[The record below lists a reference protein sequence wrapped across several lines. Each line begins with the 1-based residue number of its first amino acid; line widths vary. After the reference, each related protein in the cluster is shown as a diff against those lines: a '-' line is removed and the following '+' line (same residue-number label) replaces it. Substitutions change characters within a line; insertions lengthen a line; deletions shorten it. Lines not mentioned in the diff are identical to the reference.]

1 MPCLISS
8 GRKIPCKSAVGG
20 IKNIFFADFGTL
32 GDATIVAGEIT
43 AFSGTPDW
51 FQFDIKN
58 SATTLETAITSDRN
72 NGTTFYDTTVSMTL
86 TFQDKAT
93 QEQLKLLAVARP
105 HVCVEDYNGNYF
117 VVGLLNGGDV
127 NGGTIVTG
135 GAMGDLTGYTL
146 TVNAQEVN
154 PPFFVTPA
162 VITADIAGGAS
173 TPTQIDPTA

>member
-1 MPCLISS
+1 MACLITS

-20 IKNIFFADFGTL
+20 IKNIFFADYGTL

-43 AFSGTPDW
+43 AFTGTPDW

-58 SATTLETAITSDRN
+58 TATTMETAITSSRD
-72 NGTTFYDTTVSMTL
+72 NGTTFYDTTLSMTL

-105 HVCVEDYNGNYF
+105 HVAVEDYNGNYW
-117 VVGLLNGGDV
+117 VVGLYNGGDV

-146 TVNAQEVN
+146 TVNAQETA
-154 PPFFVTPA
+154 PPYFVTPA
-162 VITADIAGGAS
+162 VITSDVSAV
-173 TPTQIDPTA
+173 QIDPTAV

>member
-1 MPCLISS
+1 MACLITS

-43 AFSGTPDW
+43 AFAGTPDW

-58 SATTLETAITSDRN
+58 SATTLETAITSSRE

-127 NGGTIVTG
+127 NGGTIATG

-146 TVNAQEVN
+146 TVNAQETA
-154 PPFFVTPA
+154 PPYFVTPA
-162 VITADIAGGAS
+162 VITADVSAV
-173 TPTQIDPTA
+173 QIDPTA

>member
-1 MPCLISS
+1 MACLITS

-58 SATTLETAITSDRN
+58 TATTLETAITSDRN

-105 HVCVEDYNGNYF
+105 HVCVEDYNNNYF

-127 NGGTIVTG
+127 NGGTIATG

-154 PPFFVTPA
+154 PPFFVTPS
-162 VITADIAGGAS
+162 VITADVSAV
-173 TPTQIDPTA
+173 QIDPTA

>member
-1 MPCLISS
+1 MACLISS

-32 GDATIVAGEIT
+32 GTATIAAGEIT
-43 AFSGTPDW
+43 AFSGSPVW

-58 SATTLETAITSDRN
+58 TATTMETAITSSRD
-72 NGTTFYDTTVSMTL
+72 NGTTFYDTTLSMTL

-105 HVCVEDYNGNYF
+105 HVCVEDQNGNYF

-154 PPFFVTPA
+154 PPFFVTST
-162 VITADIAGGAS
+162 VITDDAS
-173 TPTQIDPTA
+173 VVQIDPTA

>member
-1 MPCLISS
+1 MACLITS

-20 IKNIFFADFGTL
+20 IRNIFFADFGTL
-32 GDATIVAGEIT
+32 GTATIAAGEIT
-43 AFSGTPDW
+43 AFAGSPVW

-58 SATTLETAITSDRN
+58 TATTMETAITSSRD
-72 NGTTFYDTTVSMTL
+72 NGTTFYDTTLSMTL

-154 PPFFVTPA
+154 PPFFVTST
-162 VITADIAGGAS
+162 VITDDAS
-173 TPTQIDPTA
+173 AVQIDPTA

>member
-1 MPCLISS
+1 MAACLLTS

-32 GDATIVAGEIT
+32 GAATIVSGEIT
-43 AFSGTPDW
+43 AFAGSPDW

-58 SATTLETAITSDRN
+58 TATTMETAISSNRD
-72 NGTTFYDTTVSMTL
+72 NGTTFYDTTLSMTL

-93 QEQLKLLAVARP
+93 QEQLKLIAVARP

-117 VVGLLNGGDV
+117 VVGLLNGADL
-127 NGGTIVTG
+127 NGGSIQTG
-135 GAMGDLTGYTL
+135 GTMDSLTGYSGL
-146 TVNAQEVN
+146 TFNAQEVN

-162 VITADIAGGAS
+162 VITADVSA
-173 TPTQIDPTA
+173 TQIDPNS

>member
-1 MPCLISS
+1 MACLISS

-32 GDATIVAGEIT
+32 GTATIAAGEIT
-43 AFSGTPDW
+43 AFAGSPVW

-58 SATTLETAITSDRN
+58 TATTMETAITSSRD
-72 NGTTFYDTTVSMTL
+72 NGTTFYDTTLSMTL

-154 PPFFVTPA
+154 PPFFVTST
-162 VITADIAGGAS
+162 VITDDAS
-173 TPTQIDPTA
+173 AVQIDPTA

>member
-1 MPCLISS
+1 MACLLSS

-20 IKNIFFADFGTL
+20 IKNIFFADYGTL
-32 GDATIVAGEIT
+32 GTPNIVAGEIT
-43 AFSGTPDW
+43 AFAGTPVW

-58 SATTLETAITSDRN
+58 TATTMETAITSSRD
-72 NGTTFYDTTVSMTL
+72 NGTTFYDTTLSMTL

-117 VVGLLNGGDV
+117 VVGLINGADLNGGS
-127 NGGTIVTG
+127 IQTG
-135 GAMGDLTGYTL
+135 GSMDSLTGYSGL
-146 TVNAQEVN
+146 TFNAQEVN

-162 VITADIAGGAS
+162 VITDDAS
-173 TPTQIDPTA
+173 AVQIDPTAA

>member
-105 HVCVEDYNGNYF
+105 HVCVEDYNNNYF

-127 NGGTIVTG
+127 NGGTIATG

-162 VITADIAGGAS
+162 VITADVSAV
-173 TPTQIDPTA
+173 QIDPTA

>member
-1 MPCLISS
+1 MACLISS

-32 GDATIVAGEIT
+32 GTATIAAGEIT
-43 AFSGTPDW
+43 AFSGSPVW

-58 SATTLETAITSDRN
+58 TATTMETAITSSRD
-72 NGTTFYDTTVSMTL
+72 NGTTFYDTTLSMTL

-154 PPFFVTPA
+154 PPFFVTST
-162 VITADIAGGAS
+162 VITDDAS
-173 TPTQIDPTA
+173 AVQIDPTA

>member
-105 HVCVEDYNGNYF
+105 HVCVEDYNNNYF

-127 NGGTIVTG
+127 NGGTIATG